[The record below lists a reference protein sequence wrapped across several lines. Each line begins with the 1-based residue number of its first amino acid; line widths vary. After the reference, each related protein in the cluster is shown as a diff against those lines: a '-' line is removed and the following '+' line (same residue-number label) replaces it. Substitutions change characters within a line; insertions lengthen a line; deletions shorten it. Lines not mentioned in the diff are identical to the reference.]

1 MTRSAIAFLFIVLLP
16 SLANAGA
23 WCMPKGA
30 LYNKISQ
37 NTYYTSHSFDDDGN
51 RQKNSEGSYFY
62 DYNLTWYGEYGLLDD
77 LSLFGTLPWK
87 RLKSYYRFLDADG
100 KRKKINATYNGLGDL
115 ETGFKYGLVREP
127 LVLSVQGLT
136 KLAWF
141 YDGGEDVPPGN
152 NQTDYELKLLA
163 GKSLWPFPG
172 YCGLEL
178 GYRWRFGAPS
188 DEYRYLL
195 EFGFNP
201 SKKIYMR
208 FKLDGIKSA
217 RNAKIRSAPASG
229 PSEGYVTNPSLGL
242 EYDLGKLEC
251 TLGYQVSRPWSV
263 ELTYTANPYG
273 KAISAG
279 NQLSAALVYYYSR

>member
-1 MTRSAIAFLFIVLLP
+1 MVWRIRSVGRPEPVWNTALEALEIALP
-16 SLANAGA
+16 
-23 WCMPKGA
+23 
-30 LYNKISQ
+30 
-37 NTYYTSHSFDDDGN
+37 
-51 RQKNSEGSYFY
+51 
-62 DYNLTWYGEYGLLDD
+62 
-77 LSLFGTLPWK
+77 LP
-87 RLKSYYRFLDADG
+87 RRG
-100 KRKKINATYNGLGDL
+100 RNRKKINATYNGLGDL

-127 LVLSVQGLT
+127 LVVSVQGLT

-152 NQTDYELKLLA
+152 NPNDYELKLLM

-178 GYRWRFGAPS
+178 GYRWRFGAPA

-201 SKKIYMR
+201 SEKIFMR

-217 RNAKIRSAPASG
+217 DNAKDRSAAASG
-229 PSEGYVTNPSLGL
+229 PSGGYVTNPSLGL

-251 TLGYQVSRPWSV
+251 TIGYQVEP
-263 ELTYTANPYG
+263 
-273 KAISAG
+273 
-279 NQLSAALVYYYSR
+279 ALVG

>member
-1 MTRSAIAFLFIVLLP
+1 MLNTYSLGHKDYLFDGRRFRSHYINIILRSHKEIQPCREFLP
-16 SLANAGA
+16 SCCSYCCVRPWPAPVPGV
-23 WCMPKGA
+23 CPKA
-30 LYNKISQ
+30 PLYNKLSA
-37 NTYYTSHSFDDDGN
+37 NRYYTHYSFDDDGD
-51 RQKNSEGSYFY
+51 RHKNPAGSYFY

-87 RLKSYYRFLDADG
+87 RLKSYYRYFDAG
-100 KRKKINATYNGLGDL
+100 GNRRKINATYNGLGDL

-127 LVLSVQGLT
+127 LVVSVQGLT

-152 NQTDYELKLLA
+152 NQNDYELKLLA

-201 SKKIYMR
+201 SEKI
-208 FKLDGIKSA
+208 LHALQA
-217 RNAKIRSAPASG
+217 RRH
-229 PSEGYVTNPSLGL
+229 
-242 EYDLGKLEC
+242 
-251 TLGYQVSRPWSV
+251 
-263 ELTYTANPYG
+263 
-273 KAISAG
+273 
-279 NQLSAALVYYYSR
+279 